1 MHASTLPIHFIQL
14 LLSFERASDWLVKR
28 FPICTGLTEFK
39 SWRIRIIIF
48 LFFGSSFRNFH
59 KQFFLHLDVF
69 GAAGQIFRLF
79 SGDLFFLILLFDF
92 FHDYFIVEM
101 LFWSEVVS

>member
-1 MHASTLPIHFIQL
+1 MHASTLPIHLIQL

-69 GAAGQIFRLF
+69 GAARQIFRWF
-79 SGDLFFLILLFDF
+79 SDDLFFFILLVDF
-92 FHDYFIVEM
+92 YDYFIVEM